1 MRFSVAAVFAAVAAG
16 VVAEEVRTVIVTETA
31 TYCPKSTD
39 AIGVSPTESISIPAV
54 CSSPDVLHS
63 HHGGTILIE

>member
-1 MRFSVAAVFAAVAAG
+1 MRFSVAAVFAAMAAG
-16 VVAEEVRTVIVTETA
+16 VVAEEVSTVIVTETA

-54 CSSPDVLHS
+54 CSQMSFRL
-63 HHGGTILIE
+63 TIVE